1 MIRLRDHCRA
11 TAAGM
16 ILAAALLSAA
26 VTVPASAAED
36 ASPPGGLP
44 GIQVPSLS
52 WKDCTNNDN
61 GFQCATAQVPR
72 DYRNLGR
79 GSLSLNLIR
88 HLATDSTHRI
98 GSLFVNPGGPGNS
111 AADFV
116 SSVVNRLPAE
126 AASRFDVVG
135 FDPRG
140 VAKSGQVT
148 CMTADETQQVWAGV
162 SASVQPGAF
171 ERGQRAA
178 EQFNAACQTRS
189 GDLLPYI
196 GTEYVARD
204 MDLLR
209 AAVGDKKLNYF
220 GVSFGTFIG
229 TVYANLFPTRIRVM
243 ALDGAYDPEAYAN
256 NPYKYDYGQYVALEG
271 ALNRFLDWCADSPD
285 CRFGHGDP
293 VAAYDALVSDLDD
306 NPVRDAHGQV
316 VANGATLTYRVMF
329 ALNGGRLGW
338 PGIAKDLSAAQQ
350 RGGSYVDPI
359 GSKSNFF
366 AANVSVE
373 CADRVYPPSK
383 LLLRYRLALSTASAP
398 RTGPV
403 IAYGPPGY
411 DHSHANTCQQWPA
424 KRASRY
430 AGPWKAH
437 GSAPILVV
445 GTTGDPDTPYQDAVT
460 LAATLENGHLLT
472 FVGEGHSG
480 AAHSSC
486 SQAAEVAYLIDLTM
500 PQDGARC
507 TDDPPP
513 AASAHR
519 IAQSTTALINPPI
532 AQHSNAPRVHAVAVG
547 LATPSG
553 LPVSDKQRC
562 RRCCDPGSR
571 RHATSAPPQAARL
584 KPVKKDS
591 ATQYCC
597 CRTV

>member
-11 TAAGM
+11 AAAGM
-16 ILAAALLSAA
+16 ILAAVLLSAA

-36 ASPPGGLP
+36 PSPPGGLL

-52 WKDCTNNDN
+52 WKDCANRDN
-61 GFQCATAQVPR
+61 GLQCATAQVPR

-79 GSLSLNLIR
+79 GSLSLNLKR

-98 GSLFVNPGGPGNS
+98 GSLFVNPGGPGGS
-111 AADFV
+111 AAGFV
-116 SSVVNRLPAE
+116 SAVVSRLPAE
-126 AASRFDVVG
+126 VASRFDVVG

-140 VAKSGQVT
+140 VAASGQVT
-148 CMTADETQQVWAGV
+148 CMTQEETEQAWAGV

-178 EQFNAACQTRS
+178 EQFNAGCQTRS
-189 GDLLPYI
+189 GDLLSYI

-271 ALNRFLDWCADSPD
+271 ALHRFLGWCADSPD
-285 CRFGHGDP
+285 CPFGHGDP
-293 VAAYDALVSDLDD
+293 VTTYDTLVSDLDN
-306 NPVRDAHGQV
+306 NPVRDAHGKV

-329 ALNGGRLGW
+329 ALNGGRPGW
-338 PGIAKDLSAAQQ
+338 LGIAKDLSAAQQ
-350 RGGSYVDPI
+350 RGGSYVDSI
-359 GSKSNFF
+359 GSKSSFF
-366 AANVSVE
+366 AANVAVE

-398 RTGPV
+398 RTGSV
-403 IAYGPPGY
+403 AAYGPPGY
-411 DHSHANTCQQWPA
+411 DHSHANACQKWPA

-430 AGPWKAH
+430 AGPWNAH

-460 LAATLENGHLLT
+460 LATTLDNGHLLT

-480 AAHSSC
+480 FAHSSC
-486 SQAAEVAYLIDLTM
+486 SRAAEVAYLIGLTL
-500 PQDGARC
+500 PQDRARC

-513 AASAHR
+513 AAS
-519 IAQSTTALINPPI
+519 
-532 AQHSNAPRVHAVAVG
+532 VHDT
-547 LATPSG
+547 ATPHET
-553 LPVSDKQRC
+553 L
-562 RRCCDPGSR
+562 
-571 RHATSAPPQAARL
+571 SAPPVLAATSDDL
-584 KPVKKDS
+584 S
-591 ATQYCC
+591 ACHYGRRSGDRGSTQWSSR
-597 CRTV
+597 RTPRRV

>member
-1 MIRLRDHCRA
+1 MTRVRDHCRA
-11 TAAGM
+11 AAASM
-16 ILAAALLSAA
+16 ILAVVLLSAA
-26 VTVPASAAED
+26 LTGTVSAAED
-36 ASPPGGLP
+36 FSSPGGVP
-44 GIQVPSLS
+44 GVQVPSLS
-52 WKDCTNNDN
+52 WKDCPDGDN

-72 DYRNLGR
+72 DYRNLSR
-79 GSLSLNLIR
+79 GFLSLNLKR

-116 SSVVNRLPAE
+116 STVVNRLPPE
-126 AASRFDVVG
+126 VASRFDIVG

-148 CMTADETQQVWAGV
+148 CLTAEETQQVWAGV
-162 SASVQPGAF
+162 SASVQPLAF
-171 ERGQRAA
+171 KRGQQAA

-220 GVSFGTFIG
+220 GVSFGTYIG
-229 TVYANLFPTRIRVM
+229 TVYANLFPTRIRAM

-271 ALNRFLDWCADSPD
+271 ALDRFLDWCADSPD
-285 CRFGHGDP
+285 CAFGHGDP
-293 VAAYDALVSDLDD
+293 VAAYDALVSGLDD
-306 NPVRDAHGQV
+306 NPVRDAHGKV

-329 ALNGGRLGW
+329 ALNGGRPGW
-338 PGIAKDLSAAQQ
+338 LKIAKDLSAAQQ
-350 RGGSYVDPI
+350 RSGPYVDSI
-359 GSKSNFF
+359 ASKSNFF

-373 CADRVYPPSK
+373 CADRVYPPST

-403 IAYGPPGY
+403 AAYGPPGY
-411 DHSHANTCQQWPA
+411 DHSHANACQQWPA
-424 KRASRY
+424 TRASRY
-430 AGPWKAH
+430 AGPWNAH

-472 FVGEGHSG
+472 FVGEGHPG
-480 AAHSSC
+480 AAHSPC
-486 SQAAEVAYLIDLTM
+486 TQAAEVAYLIDLTM
-500 PQDGARC
+500 PQDGTRC

-513 AASAHR
+513 AASVHGTAQPATAPINPR
-519 IAQSTTALINPPI
+519 IAKHLST
-532 AQHSNAPRVHAVAVG
+532 PRVHAAMSRD
-547 LATPSG
+547 TP
-553 LPVSDKQRC
+553 
-562 RRCCDPGSR
+562 
-571 RHATSAPPQAARL
+571 T
-584 KPVKKDS
+584 
-591 ATQYCC
+591 
-597 CRTV
+597 

>member
-1 MIRLRDHCRA
+1 MIRLRGHCR
-11 TAAGM
+11 TAAAGV

-26 VTVPASAAED
+26 VTVPVSAAED

-52 WKDCTNNDN
+52 WKDCTNRDK

-79 GSLSLNLIR
+79 GSLSLNLKR
-88 HLATDSTHRI
+88 HLATDSKHRI
-98 GSLFVNPGGPGNS
+98 GSLFVNPGGPGDS
-111 AADFV
+111 AAEFV
-116 SSVVNRLPAE
+116 NIVVSKFPAE
-126 AASRFDVVG
+126 LASRFDIVG

-140 VAKSGQVT
+140 VADSGHVT
-148 CMTADETQQVWAGV
+148 CMTAEETQQAWAGV

-178 EQFNAACQTRS
+178 ERFNAACQKRS

-271 ALNRFLDWCADSPD
+271 ALRRFLHWCADSSGCP
-285 CRFGHGDP
+285 FGHGDP
-293 VAAYDALVSDLDD
+293 VAAYDTLVSGLDN
-306 NPVRDAHGQV
+306 NPVRDAHGKV
-316 VANGATLTYRVMF
+316 VTNGATLTYRVMF
-329 ALNGGRLGW
+329 ALDGGRSGW
-338 PGIAKDLSAAQQ
+338 LGIAKNLSAAEQ
-350 RGGSYVDPI
+350 RGGSYVDSI
-359 GSKSNFF
+359 GSKSDFF

-373 CADRVYPPSK
+373 CADRVYPSSK
-383 LLLRYRLALSTASAP
+383 PLLRHRLALSAAAAP
-398 RTGPV
+398 RMGPMA
-403 IAYGPPGY
+403 AYGPPGY
-411 DHSHANTCQQWPA
+411 DHSHANACQQWPA

-430 AGPWKAH
+430 AGPWSAH

-472 FVGEGHSG
+472 FVGEGHPA
-480 AAHSSC
+480 AAHSPC
-486 SQAAEVAYLIDLTM
+486 SLAAEVAYLIDRTLPPRGTH
-500 PQDGARC
+500 C

-513 AASAHR
+513 AASMH
-519 IAQSTTALINPPI
+519 
-532 AQHSNAPRVHAVAVG
+532 
-547 LATPSG
+547 
-553 LPVSDKQRC
+553 
-562 RRCCDPGSR
+562 
-571 RHATSAPPQAARL
+571 
-584 KPVKKDS
+584 
-591 ATQYCC
+591 
-597 CRTV
+597 

>member
-1 MIRLRDHCRA
+1 MIRARDHCRV

-16 ILAAALLSAA
+16 ILAVALLSATLTG
-26 VTVPASAAED
+26 TVSAAED
-36 ASPPGGLP
+36 PSPPGGLP
-44 GIQVPSLS
+44 GVQVPSLS
-52 WKDCTNNDN
+52 WKDCTNTDN

-79 GSLSLNLIR
+79 GSLSLSLKR
-88 HLATDSTHRI
+88 HLATDFTHRI
-98 GSLFVNPGGPGNS
+98 GSLFVNPGGPGGS

-116 SSVVNRLPAE
+116 SSVVSRLPAE
-126 AASRFDVVG
+126 VASRFDVVG

-140 VAKSGQVT
+140 VAGSGQVT
-148 CMTADETQQVWAGV
+148 CMTAEESQQVWAGV
-162 SASVQPGAF
+162 SASIQPGAF

-209 AAVGDKKLNYF
+209 AAVGDKKINYF

-256 NPYKYDYGQYVALEG
+256 NTYKYDYWQYVALEG
-271 ALNRFLDWCADSPD
+271 ALDRFLDWCAGSPD
-285 CRFGHGDP
+285 CAFGHGDP
-293 VAAYDALVSDLDD
+293 VAAYDALVSDLNV
-306 NPVRDAHGQV
+306 NPVRDAHGTV

-329 ALNGGRLGW
+329 ALNGGRPGW
-338 PGIAKDLSAAQQ
+338 LGIAKNLSAAQQ
-350 RGGSYVDPI
+350 RGGSYVESI
-359 GSKSNFF
+359 GSRSNFF

-373 CADRVYPPSK
+373 CADRVYPRSK
-383 LLLRYRLALSTASAP
+383 LLLHYRLALSTASAP
-398 RTGPV
+398 RMGPV
-403 IAYGPPGY
+403 AAYGPPGY
-411 DHSHANTCQQWPA
+411 DHSHANACEQWPA
-424 KRASRY
+424 TRASRY
-430 AGPWKAH
+430 AGPWNAH

-480 AAHSSC
+480 AAHSAC
-486 SQAAEVAYLIDLTM
+486 SRAAEVAYLIDLTM

-513 AASAHR
+513 AASVHG
-519 IAQSTTALINPPI
+519 IAQSATASINPRI
-532 AQHSNAPRVHAVAVG
+532 AKHLSAPRVHAAVAG
-547 LATPSG
+547 LATPAFPIPRRPS
-553 LPVSDKQRC
+553 SC
-562 RRCCDPGSR
+562 RRYASNPMRWHRTWRVFR
-571 RHATSAPPQAARL
+571 RQGRMIPPWERA
-584 KPVKKDS
+584 
-591 ATQYCC
+591 
-597 CRTV
+597 